1 MQNYVEKL
9 TIIFAK
15 ILSSLNVVTS
25 ASFSYLSLNWQ
36 MLFYYRALAG
46 SFTKFNK
53 FVIFPTSLHWIKI
66 RISQTLEEGQ
76 GAYNFFFLL
85 LSAADAQTRSHISL
99 KRQRG
104 LLSLTIFSSV
114 IFSKPLSSRS
124 HFPFRGKNWR
134 KVGTFNPQMC
144 LTLDKERNYFHFHP

>member
-1 MQNYVEKL
+1 MPNYVEKL

-36 MLFYYRALAG
+36 MLFYYRALAE
-46 SFTKFNK
+46 SFTKFI
-53 FVIFPTSLHWIKI
+53 IFPTSLHWIKI
-66 RISQTLEEGQ
+66 GISQTLEEGQ

-85 LSAADAQTRSHISL
+85 LSAADAHTRSHISL

-104 LLSLTIFSSV
+104 LLSLTISSRV
-114 IFSKPLSSRS
+114 IFSKPLSSQS
-124 HFPFRGKNWR
+124 HFLFRGKNWR

>member
-1 MQNYVEKL
+1 MYYVLCNIMPNYVEKL

-36 MLFYYRALAG
+36 MLFCYKALAG
-46 SFTKFNK
+46 SFTK

-85 LSAADAQTRSHISL
+85 LSAADAQTCSHISL

-104 LLSLTIFSSV
+104 LLSLTISSSV

-124 HFPFRGKNWR
+124 HFPFRGKNL
-134 KVGTFNPQMC
+134 KKGG
-144 LTLDKERNYFHFHP
+144 HI